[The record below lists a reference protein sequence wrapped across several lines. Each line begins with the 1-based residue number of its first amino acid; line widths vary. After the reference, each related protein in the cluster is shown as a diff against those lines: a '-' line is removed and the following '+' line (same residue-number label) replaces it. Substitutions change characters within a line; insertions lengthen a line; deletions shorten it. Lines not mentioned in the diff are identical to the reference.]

1 MKFATAGRRLGL
13 ALVVTLMAGTAIAQ
27 STDYDGDWEGVLT
40 AGGPP
45 LHLVLHIKTA
55 NGVTAALLDSIDQGA
70 SVPATA
76 VTTDGGQLDI
86 LFMPIKGE
94 LKSTMSDDGK
104 TLTGVFTQ
112 GVDMPLTLTR
122 RTASAPAH

>member
-1 MKFATAGRRLGL
+1 MITTIARRLGL
-13 ALVVTLMAGTAIAQ
+13 ALAVTLAAGAAAAQ

-55 NGVTAALLDSIDQGA
+55 KGVTAALLDSVDQGA

-86 LFMPIKGE
+86 LFVPIKGE
-94 LKSTMSDDGK
+94 LKSKMSDDGK
-104 TLTGVFTQ
+104 TLTGVWTQ

-122 RTASAPAH
+122 QPAAAPAH

>member
-1 MKFATAGRRLGL
+1 MIVSIARRLGL
-13 ALVVTLMAGTAIAQ
+13 ALALTLIAGAAAAQ

-55 NGVTAALLDSIDQGA
+55 KGVTAALLDSVDQGA

-76 VTTDGGQLDI
+76 VTTEGGQFDA
-86 LFMPIKGE
+86 LFVPIHGE

-104 TLTGVFTQ
+104 TLTGVWTQ

-122 RTASAPAH
+122 QPPSAPAH